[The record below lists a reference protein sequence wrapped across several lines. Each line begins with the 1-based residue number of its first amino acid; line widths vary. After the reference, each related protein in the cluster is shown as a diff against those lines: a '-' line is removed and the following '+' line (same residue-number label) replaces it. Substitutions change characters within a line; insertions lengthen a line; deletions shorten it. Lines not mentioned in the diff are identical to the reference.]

1 VLIIEDETLIAL
13 DLEGLLENLGHR
25 VMGIA
30 RTHAEAVA
38 IAKKKRLGLILA
50 DSGFSTPEIGFFFAP
65 LMPQLGSLC
74 ELSEVGDG

>member
-1 VLIIEDETLIAL
+1 MLIIEDETLIAL

-50 DSGFSTPEIGFFFAP
+50 DSGFSTPEIGFFSP
-65 LMPQLGSLC
+65 R
-74 ELSEVGDG
+74 